1 MPATIK
7 SNPLINDCLLKEK
20 LEKKREYMAQKQKIE
35 KQKSLGLSNSS
46 MSQRILRTKC
56 NKPVSIQKSFNY
68 SMEKTSKFQRSIS
81 SETRRVVNRSAN
93 LSSSGSTA
101 NSLQAS
107 MKKLNVTSLK
117 RNSLNLNHAGHQQ
130 PSSMSS
136 RRREHPLFRINLEIA
151 VGVSELVT
159 FYPHNQIDTIA
170 YELSVKHN
178 LKNEKF
184 IILKKILQD
193 NYDKYISDHR
203 SKNGT

>member
-1 MPATIK
+1 
-7 SNPLINDCLLKEK
+7 
-20 LEKKREYMAQKQKIE
+20 MAQKEIIEAQK
-35 KQKSLGLSNSS
+35 KLGLSNSNV
-46 MSQRILRTKC
+46 SQRILRMKT
-56 NKPVSIQKSFNY
+56 NKDNSVQKSFNY
-68 SMEKTSKFQRSIS
+68 SMEKTSKFQRSVS

-101 NSLQAS
+101 NSLQSS

-117 RNSLNLNHAGHQQ
+117 RNSMNLNHAGQ
-130 PSSMSS
+130 PPNSMSS

-178 LKNEKF
+178 LRNEKF
-184 IILKKILQD
+184 IILKKILQE
-193 NYDKYISDHR
+193 NYDKYLSDHR
-203 SKNGT
+203 SKNGS